1 MNSLL
6 KKSKAR
12 KFYTIKKLLKV
23 YKVKILGEMIEKFL
37 KVLVLAKVCAGVQSF
52 EFIRAIRSIACIL
65 NDELVNFQSYGVKVL
80 KTFIHRS
87 VSYDLQDFNNAK
99 EYFELLEKTIL
110 SLIQSKEKKK
120 YLSNL
125 NS

>member
-1 MNSLL
+1 MQSQE
-6 KKSKAR
+6 
-12 KFYTIKKLLKV
+12 
-23 YKVKILGEMIEKFL
+23 ILGEMVEKFL
-37 KVLVLAKVCAGVQSF
+37 KSLSFGKSMRWGANSF
-52 EFIRAIRSIACIL
+52 EFIRAIRSITCIL
-65 NDELVNFQSYGVKVL
+65 NDELVNFQSYGVKSTK

-99 EYFELLEKTIL
+99 EYFELLEKTIS
-110 SLIQSKEKKK
+110 SLIQSKERKK